1 MRKILIANRG
11 EIACRI
17 IRSCKELGF
26 RSVAIYS
33 EIDKHL
39 MHVQQA
45 DESYNIGKARPED
58 SYNNIK
64 NIIEVA
70 KSSSVDAIHPGYG
83 FLSEN
88 KIFASII
95 EKLGIIW
102 IGPDSKTIEAL
113 GDKKNAKYIAQKLG
127 IKTVPG
133 SINFAINKIRN
144 LESELNK
151 LDFPI
156 LIKSSV
162 GGGGIGM
169 KKVESSEVLFGLIEK
184 IQNNLLNLTGSG
196 TIFLENYIQKS
207 RHIEVQVFGNGEGDV
222 INIGTRDCSIQ
233 RRFQKIIEEAPAPF
247 LNNDVHKKII
257 LDAMNLM
264 KFAKYKGAGT
274 VEFIFDV
281 DSKDYY
287 FLEVNTR
294 IQVEHTITEEI
305 SGIDIVGMQIL
316 EAFGENKIFNIKN
329 NIPLVGHS
337 IEFRLCAERPYKNFL
352 PSPGTINN
360 LKFPIQNGVRIE
372 TGVKSGDMITP
383 YYDSMIAK
391 IIVRDITRSKAI
403 EKLINVLENT
413 IVDGIETNLYF
424 GIRVLKNKNFKAG
437 NILTNFIELNK
448 DDLLN

>member
-1 MRKILIANRG
+1 MKKILVANRG

-26 RSVAIYS
+26 RTVAIYS
-33 EIDKHL
+33 DIDQFS
-39 MHVQQA
+39 MHVKQA
-45 DESYNIGKARPED
+45 DEAFNIGKARPDE

-70 KSSSVDAIHPGYG
+70 ELSNVNAVHPGYG

-88 KIFASII
+88 KNFASIV

-102 IGPDSKTIEAL
+102 IGPDSKTIETL
-113 GDKKNAKYIAQKLG
+113 GDKKNAKYMAQKLG

-133 SINFAINKIRN
+133 SKNFAINKLVN

-156 LIKSSV
+156 LIKPSV

-169 KKVESSEVLFGLIEK
+169 KKVENSEFLVGLIEK
-184 IQNNLLNLTGSG
+184 TQNILSNLTGSG
-196 TIFLENYIQKS
+196 TIFLENFIQKS
-207 RHIEVQVFGNGEGDV
+207 RHIEVQVFGNGEGKV

-247 LNNDVHKKII
+247 LNDDVHEKII
-257 LDAMNLM
+257 SDAMKLM

-274 VEFIFDV
+274 VEFIYDV
-281 DSKDYY
+281 VSKNYY

-316 EAFGENKIFNIKN
+316 EAFGKNKNFMFKN
-329 NIPLVGHS
+329 NITLIGHS
-337 IEFRLCAERPYKNFL
+337 IEFRLCAERPHKNFL

-360 LKFPIQNGVRIE
+360 LNFPIQDGVRIE
-372 TGVKSGDMITP
+372 TGVKSGDIITP

-391 IIVRDITRSKAI
+391 IIVYDNNRLRAI
-403 EKLINVLENT
+403 QKLIKVLENT
-413 IVDGIETNLYF
+413 IVDGIETNLDF

-437 NILTNFIELNK
+437 NILTNFIESNK